1 MKLNQTKRIGLGCM
15 NLSHAYG
22 KPSSPEQASK
32 LLNLALDL
40 GYNHFDT
47 AAFYGLGTNEQLIGN
62 AIAHR
67 RQDYFLAS
75 KCVLVPDENGKRSLD
90 GRPERIRQTCED
102 ALKRLKTDFIDLYY
116 LHRYDKK
123 VPLEDSVGAMSDLVA
138 AGKIGAIGLSEV
150 SAATLRRAHAVHPVS
165 AVQTEYSLWTRNADI
180 AVMDTCAELGA
191 DVVAFSP
198 LGRGFLTGELT
209 DLTRL
214 APNDIRRKM
223 PRFTEENYAKN
234 LLLLEPLKQIA
245 ANHQV
250 SMAEIALAW
259 VLQRAEHIVAIPG
272 TSSETHL
279 KANFNALSVRLSDQE
294 WQLLD
299 DAINDKKVH
308 GPRYS
313 EAAQADVDT
322 EQFTSKMVL

>member
-1 MKLNQTKRIGLGCM
+1 MKLNQTRRIGLGCM

-32 LLNLALDL
+32 LLHLALDL

-67 RQDYFLAS
+67 RQEYFLAS

-123 VPLEDSVGAMSDLVA
+123 VTLEDSVGAMSDLVA
-138 AGKIGAIGLSEV
+138 AGKIGAIGMSEV
-150 SAATLRRAHAVHPVS
+150 SAATLRRAHEVHPIS

-180 AVMDTCAELGA
+180 AVIDTCAELGA
-191 DVVAFSP
+191 VVAFSP

-209 DLTRL
+209 DLASL
-214 APNDIRRKM
+214 APSDIRRKM
-223 PRFTEENYAKN
+223 PRFTEENYAHN
-234 LLLLEPLKQIA
+234 LSLLEPLKQVA
-245 ANHQV
+245 ANHNV

-279 KANFNALSVRLSDQE
+279 ETNVKALSVSLSDQE

-299 DAINDKKVH
+299 DAINDKKVR
-308 GPRYS
+308 GSRYS
-313 EAAQADVDT
+313 EAAQKDVDT
-322 EQFTSKMVL
+322 EQFA